1 MELPRLEDLPLK
13 RGQRV
18 LVRIDL
24 NVPLRD
30 GVVEDDL
37 RITTALPTIDWL
49 RERDAVV
56 VIAGHLGR
64 PEGKVDPQYSMAPVA
79 RRLSEL
85 LGCEVLLAPAVVG
98 PRVEPLVASSSPG
111 DVVMLE
117 NLRFEPGETENDPA
131 FCVNLAELGDLYV
144 NEAFGASHR
153 AHASIVGP
161 PPVLPHAGGPVA
173 VPRGRGAVDGCW
185 PTTSARPFVAVLGG
199 AKVGDKLG
207 VIDALLDRC
216 DQVLI
221 GGAMAFT
228 FLLAQGIGVGDSL
241 VQPEMVDECRRLLDT
256 GRVQIPTDFV
266 IAQDVSADAE
276 TRSVAGARRSRTG
289 GRGSTSGPETAGTYA
304 DVVTEARTVL
314 WNGPMGMFELAPF
327 AAGTRTVAEA
337 VAASKAFTV
346 VGGGDSAAAIREFG
360 LADRRRPRE
369 HRWGCVARVHRARR
383 PARPRSAAR
392 PMDRAT
398 EPDAAAE

>member
-1 MELPRLEDLPLK
+1 MQLPRLEDLPLE

-37 RITTALPTIDWL
+37 RIATALPTIDWL

-64 PEGKVDPQYSMAPVA
+64 PNGTVDARYSMAPVA

-85 LGCEVLLAPAVVG
+85 LGRDVPLAPAVVG
-98 PRVEPLVASSSPG
+98 PRVEPVVASSSPG
-111 DVVMLE
+111 DVVMVE
-117 NLRFEPGETENDPA
+117 NLRFEPGETKNDPA

-161 PPVLPHAGGPVA
+161 PPVMPHAGGRLLFREVEVLSTLLA
-173 VPRGRGAVDGCW
+173 DDV
-185 PTTSARPFVAVLGG
+185 ARPFVAVLGG

-207 VIDALLDRC
+207 VINALLNRC
-216 DQVLI
+216 DNVLI

-266 IAQDVSADAE
+266 IAQDVAADAD
-276 TRSVAGARRSRTG
+276 TRTVSARVIPDG
-289 GRGSTSGPETAGTYA
+289 WKGLDVGPETAGAYA

-360 LADRRRPRE
+360 LAADVDHVSTGGGASLEFIERGDLPGLEALRTKGR
-369 HRWGCVARVHRARR
+369 H
-383 PARPRSAAR
+383 
-392 PMDRAT
+392 
-398 EPDAAAE
+398 

>member
-1 MELPRLEDLPLK
+1 VQLPNLEDLPLNK
-13 RGQRV
+13 GQRV

-37 RITTALPTIDWL
+37 RITTALPTIQWL

-56 VIAGHLGR
+56 VVAGHLGR
-64 PEGKVDPQYSMAPVA
+64 PKGVVDPQYSMAPVA
-79 RRLSEL
+79 ARLSEL

-111 DVVMLE
+111 DVVMIE
-117 NLRFEPGETENDPA
+117 NLRFEPGETTDDAA
-131 FCVNLAELGDLYV
+131 FRTNLSELGDLYV

-161 PPVLPHAGGPVA
+161 PRVLPHAGGRLLHREVEVLSRLLA
-173 VPRGRGAVDGCW
+173 DDV
-185 PTTSARPFVAVLGG
+185 ARPFVAVLGG

-207 VIDALLDRC
+207 VIDALLHRC
-216 DQVLI
+216 DRVLI

-228 FLLAQGIGVGDSL
+228 FLLAQGITVGDSL
-241 VQPEMVDECRRLLDT
+241 VQPEMIDECTRLLAT

-266 IAQDVSADAE
+266 IARDAAADAE
-276 TRSVAGARRSRTG
+276 TRTISAGG
-289 GRGSTSGPETAGTYA
+289 IPPGWKGLDVGPETAGTYA
-304 DVVTEARTVL
+304 DVVTDAKTVL

-337 VAASKAFTV
+337 VAASRAFTV

-360 LADRRRPRE
+360 LAGDVDHVSTGGGASLEFIECGDLPGLEALRAKEDRI
-369 HRWGCVARVHRARR
+369 
-383 PARPRSAAR
+383 
-392 PMDRAT
+392 
-398 EPDAAAE
+398 

>member
-1 MELPRLEDLPLK
+1 MASNLPRLEDLPLE

-18 LVRIDL
+18 LVRVDL

-37 RITTALPTIDWL
+37 RITTALPTIQWL
-49 RERDAVV
+49 RDRHAVV
-56 VIAGHLGR
+56 VVAGHLGR
-64 PEGKVDPQYSMAPVA
+64 PQGKVDPEYSMAPVA

-85 LGCEVLLAPAVVG
+85 LGCDVLLAPAVVG
-98 PRVEPLVASSSPG
+98 PRVEPLVASSNPG

-117 NLRFEPGETENDPA
+117 NLRFEPGETADDPA
-131 FCVNLAELGDLYV
+131 FATNLSCLGDLYV

-153 AHASIVGP
+153 VHASIVGP
-161 PPVLPHAGGPVA
+161 PRLLPHAGGRLLFREVE
-173 VPRGRGAVDGCW
+173 VLSQLLEGA
-185 PTTSARPFVAVLGG
+185 ARPFVAVLGG

-216 DQVLI
+216 DTVLI

-228 FLLAQGIGVGDSL
+228 FLLAQGVSVGDSL
-241 VQPEMVDECRRLLDT
+241 VQPEMVDECRRLLET

-266 IAQDVSADAE
+266 IAREASVDAE
-276 TRSVAGARRSRTG
+276 TRNVGARAIPAG
-289 GRGSTSGPETAGTYA
+289 WKGLDVGPETAGTYA
-304 DVVTEARTVL
+304 DVVTAAKTVL
-314 WNGPMGMFELAPF
+314 WNGPMGMFELVPF

-337 VAASKAFTV
+337 VAASSAFTV

-360 LADRRRPRE
+360 LADRVDHVSTGGGASLEFIERGDLPGLE
-369 HRWGCVARVHRARR
+369 ALRAKG
-383 PARPRSAAR
+383 P
-392 PMDRAT
+392 T
-398 EPDAAAE
+398 